1 MKHLRVARRYAS
13 ALMGLAQGQ
22 KSVDK
27 ISADLQKVREV
38 LEPSR
43 EFRLLVASPVVS
55 AAKKADVFRAV
66 FGRLISREAMAFL
79 EFLLEKQREAILLAV
94 IAQFESLRDELLGIV
109 TAEVTS
115 VVEFTGPQEK
125 KIQAELERYT
135 KRKIR
140 LRFALDKSIT
150 GGLVVKMG
158 DTVIDA
164 SLRHQL
170 EVLRKRFVES
180 GPLSN

>member
-1 MKHLRVARRYAS
+1 MKHLRVARRYAR
-13 ALMGLAQGQ
+13 ALMSLAQEQ
-22 KSVDK
+22 KAVDA
-27 ISADLQKVREV
+27 IAGDLQKIRDV

-55 AAKKADVFRAV
+55 AARKAGVFREV
-66 FGRLISREAMAFL
+66 FGRLISRETMAFL
-79 EFLLEKQREAILLAV
+79 EFLLEKQREVILLAV

-115 VVEFTGPQEK
+115 VVEFTEPQEK
-125 KIQAELERYT
+125 KLQVELERYT

-140 LRFALDKSIT
+140 LRFSLDKSIT

-170 EVLRKRFVES
+170 EELRERFIES
-180 GPLSN
+180 GPRSN